1 MLVYKGI
8 KFDDWSAVDEPDFGE
23 VVEVWAEICESCRKK
38 YADVL
43 LDKEL
48 DIGAAQGCCSVYG
61 CLNRADHYIDFDMRL
76 AVID

>member
-1 MLVYKGI
+1 MLVCKGI
-8 KFDDWSAVDEPDFGE
+8 KFDDWSEADESDFGE
-23 VVEVWAEICESCRKK
+23 VVEVWAEMCESCRQK
-38 YADVL
+38 YADV

-61 CLNRADHYIDFDMRL
+61 CSNQADHYIDFDMRL